1 MICPYCGTNVSD
13 DASVCPAC
21 HGELGATT
29 VLPKIE
35 GNYCSACGSLLPE
48 GAATCPVCGMPVVN
62 EEASST
68 NTSKDS
74 GRQLHIPEVDVAD
87 EEDEQAL
94 EETHSMPRIESA
106 IPAESEPDY
115 GRLPHTK
122 TVLVCAL
129 ASLVLIG
136 GLALILT
143 HPWNPQAY
151 SSRATEAR
159 DTSTAGFPGVVE
171 RLSGQDSSDQEDQ
184 EETLTGD
191 EATYQQLSEDY
202 KELADLAERIDK
214 AEDGFEEAAFGGDQE
229 AFDNASSEC
238 EELSYDVSNLISDI
252 QSVDVTSGTY
262 AEDVEHLV
270 TLGNWL
276 RNRVDAL
283 NSAWNSAEASSD
295 PAANRDEIMAPLVGS
310 QNASGENTYKGLFNQ
325 NYEAWEPQ
333 APDESN

>member
-1 MICPYCGTNVSD
+1 M
-13 DASVCPAC
+13 AS
-21 HGELGATT
+21 
-29 VLPKIE
+29 
-35 GNYCSACGSLLPE
+35 
-48 GAATCPVCGMPVVN
+48 TC
-62 EEASST
+62 
-68 NTSKDS
+68 
-74 GRQLHIPEVDVAD
+74 
-87 EEDEQAL
+87 
-94 EETHSMPRIESA
+94 
-106 IPAESEPDY
+106 
-115 GRLPHTK
+115 
-122 TVLVCAL
+122 
-129 ASLVLIG
+129 
-136 GLALILT
+136 
-143 HPWNPQAY
+143 
-151 SSRATEAR
+151 
-159 DTSTAGFPGVVE
+159 
-171 RLSGQDSSDQEDQ
+171 QDSSDQEDQ

>member
-1 MICPYCGTNVSD
+1 MICPHCGTYIPD
-13 DASVCPAC
+13 DVSVCPAC
-21 HGELGATT
+21 HGELDATT
-29 VLPKIE
+29 VLPKLE
-35 GNYCSACGSLLPE
+35 GTYCSACGSLLPE
-48 GAATCPVCGMPVVN
+48 DATTCPVCGMPVAV
-62 EEASST
+62 EKPSAPALPKQE
-68 NTSKDS
+68 
-74 GRQLHIPEVDVAD
+74 GRHLQLPEVDVDDD
-87 EEDEQAL
+87 EEERAL

-136 GLALILT
+136 GIALLLT

-171 RLSGQDSSDQEDQ
+171 RLSGQDSSDEEPE

-202 KELADLAERIDK
+202 KELASLSERIDA
-214 AEDGFEEAAFGGDQE
+214 AEAGFEEAAFSGDQE
-229 AFDNASSEC
+229 AFDNAAAEC
-238 EELSYDVSNLISDI
+238 EDLSYDDSNLIADI

-283 NSAWNSAEASSD
+283 NSAWSNAKASSD
-295 PAANRDEIMAPLVGS
+295 PSANRDEIMAPLVGS
-310 QNASGENTYKGLFNQ
+310 QNANGESTYKGLFDQ